1 MSRVTSVSLYHF
13 NKNRFW
19 AFKQMGIAP
28 RRFKLTSGLHFF
40 KFLGTGGGEG
50 FSLKPDFSTYALL
63 SVWESQ
69 HHFEQQLEENSVYKK
84 YQENS
89 ERARHLLLKPIKSH
103 GSWNNQNPF
112 ETDKDLSL
120 EDTSPLVIITRA
132 TLNWSKLLSFWKSVP
147 KASKAIAQAKGIQYN
162 LADLMAGD
170 SEIVQYFE
178 NGNFSCVY
186 LAPHNYHRV
195 HMPYT
200 GKLKAARYIPGELFS
215 VNQLTTRGIKDL
227 YCKNERVVL
236 VFQNESLYFS
246 IIMVGACL
254 VGGIAVLLP
263 NPEGHIQKH
272 IPGIEWTSYFE
283 PHLATPSI
291 LRGTEIGYFY
301 FGSTVILLTS
311 RDSPGWL
318 QSLEKD
324 TLVQVG
330 DPLT

>member
-1 MSRVTSVSLYHF
+1 MKYF
-13 NKNRFW
+13 E
-19 AFKQMGIAP
+19 AFFLTIQRLLPKRKISEIFGKVASYNGWPSHILKHL
-28 RRFKLTSGLHFF
+28 FKLVYDIEMEDALKKKVGLYPNLNALFTRQLIPNSRQQPADSSSF
-40 KFLGTGGGEG
+40 SSPADGKITQLG
-50 FSLKPDFSTYALL
+50 K
-63 SVWESQ
+63 
-69 HHFEQQLEENSVYKK
+69 
-84 YQENS
+84 
-89 ERARHLLLKPIKSH
+89 IK
-103 GSWNNQNPF
+103 GN
-112 ETDKDLSL
+112 
-120 EDTSPLVIITRA
+120 
-132 TLNWSKLLSFWKSVP
+132 TL
-147 KASKAIAQAKGIQYN
+147 IQAKGIQYN

-170 SEIVQYFE
+170 SEIVQHFE